1 MNREWTRRRPTHVR
15 IQPRPTLRAEE
26 RVRTRQTRET
36 SIQRKR
42 SYVGYELSAR
52 HRKMDASNSL
62 GSRAIQHWAMATSS
76 SPAPGI
82 DEISNERATAAICRD
97 SQVKLYGCGGRRRRA
112 SGEDQDKRRRAL
124 RARVGRHVST
134 LGAIYSRLLRHRML
148 RLDRRASRV
157 LRRSRRHT
165 KKKDDRIGIHKRK
178 WPHEQ
183 AVLII
188 SRPTLYVAAQA
199 YAHHTLSPLSHPL
212 GQVVQRVSSASTP
225 R

>member
-1 MNREWTRRRPTHVR
+1 MNREWARRRPTHVR

-26 RVRTRQTRET
+26 RVRTRQIRET

-76 SPAPGI
+76 SPALGI
-82 DEISNERATAAICRD
+82 DEISNERETAAICRD

-112 SGEDQDKRRRAL
+112 SRKDRDKRRRAPH
-124 RARVGRHVST
+124 ARVGRHVST
-134 LGAIYSRLLRHRML
+134 LGVAIYSRLSRHRML
-148 RLDRRASRV
+148 RRDRRASRV

-183 AVLII
+183 APLII
-188 SRPTLYVAAQA
+188 SRPTLHVAAQA
-199 YAHHTLSPLSHPL
+199 YAHHTL
-212 GQVVQRVSSASTP
+212 
-225 R
+225 

>member
-1 MNREWTRRRPTHVR
+1 MGSATSYTCTNSAQTNTSCRGEGTYPPNSGDEHPAKEIVCWIR
-15 IQPRPTLRAEE
+15 IDRS
-26 RVRTRQTRET
+26 T
-36 SIQRKR
+36 SENGR
-42 SYVGYELSAR
+42 Y
-52 HRKMDASNSL
+52 NSL

-112 SGEDQDKRRRAL
+112 SGKDRDKRRRAL

-134 LGAIYSRLLRHRML
+134 LGAIYSRLSRHRML